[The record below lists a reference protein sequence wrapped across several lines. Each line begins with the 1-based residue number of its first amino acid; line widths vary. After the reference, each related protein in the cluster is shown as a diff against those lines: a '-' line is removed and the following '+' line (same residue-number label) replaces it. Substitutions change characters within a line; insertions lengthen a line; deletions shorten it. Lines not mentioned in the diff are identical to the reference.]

1 MQYGRREGIRKHVT
15 KPYSQLTPRTKTLSP
30 SPQFVSL
37 WPVVSVP
44 PECAVLVVVLGGV
57 EVGVEA
63 VALHLAEQVH
73 PLTPRPGAV
82 VEALRKIKSL
92 RGGYVGIRPR
102 LSPGMDVM
110 RYLL

>member
-1 MQYGRREGIRKHVT
+1 M
-15 KPYSQLTPRTKTLSP
+15 
-30 SPQFVSL
+30 
-37 WPVVSVP
+37 
-44 PECAVLVVVLGGV
+44 LVVVLGGV

-82 VEALRKIKSL
+82 VEALRKIKLL
-92 RGGYVGIRPR
+92 RAAYVAIRLR
-102 LSPGMDVM
+102 LSPGAGMDVM